1 MADGYSLPMTSDAPV
16 HVHVD
21 LAASLEIPDE
31 GTLSKVLYSDDRIR
45 VVAFAFD
52 TGQELS
58 EHTATIPVVIQV
70 VSGRFRF
77 EVEDESW
84 EIGPASWMHLD
95 ASVPHSVIA
104 LEPARLLLT
113 LLKGA

>member
-1 MADGYSLPMTSDAPV
+1 MDTNSPV
-16 HVHVD
+16 DVHLD
-21 LAASLEIPDE
+21 LANNLEIPDE

-45 VVAFAFD
+45 VVGFAFD

-58 EHTATIPVVIQV
+58 EHTATIPVVVQV

-77 EVEDESW
+77 DVGDESW
-84 EIGPASWMHLD
+84 EIGPSSWMHLD
-95 ASVPHSVIA
+95 ASVPHSVTA

-113 LLKGA
+113 LLRGA

>member
-1 MADGYSLPMTSDAPV
+1 MDTNTPV
-16 HVHVD
+16 DVHID
-21 LAASLEIPDE
+21 LAAKLEIPDD

-45 VVAFAFD
+45 VVGFAFD
-52 TGQELS
+52 SGQELS

-77 EVEDESW
+77 DVGEDSW
-84 EIGPASWMHLD
+84 EIGPSSWMHLD
-95 ASVPHSVIA
+95 ASVPHSVVA

-113 LLKGA
+113 LLKGG